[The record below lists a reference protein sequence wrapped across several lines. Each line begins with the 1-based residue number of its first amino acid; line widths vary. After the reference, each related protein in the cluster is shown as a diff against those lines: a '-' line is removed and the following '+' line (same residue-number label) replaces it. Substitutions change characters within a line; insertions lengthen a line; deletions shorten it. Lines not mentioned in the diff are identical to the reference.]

1 MKLNVTAVVIGV
13 AIFGCK
19 KPQTVEEE
27 PKASASASTR
37 WVSVKAPDDA
47 SLLEAPAVARAGGE
61 SSGDVSATVRARVV
75 RVHVRPGDVV
85 KKGAPIVDVAAPEW
99 VEAAATYLYAAAQL
113 KVHAE
118 RAEALGALKGE
129 GLVSG
134 QQLFEQQSNVA
145 RLRSE
150 MEKAMATLRVAGISP
165 SSAGILLKTGEVTL
179 GAPLGG
185 VVTEVNARLG
195 EFREAG
201 VKPFAKITGTASAH
215 IEARTADQWP
225 SGASVQFSAS
235 DGRILELKPT
245 PLSSVLSVD
254 DGTYIHW
261 YELMDAQLPLPDG
274 LWGVIRLK
282 SPQGVWQV
290 PVGAV
295 EAKTGSRVLVR
306 RRGGE
311 TKEVAVQVVVASGA
325 SAWVRPLENEALKPG
340 DEVAENIARYREANA
355 P

>member
-1 MKLNVTAVVIGV
+1 M
-13 AIFGCK
+13 
-19 KPQTVEEE
+19 EEE
-27 PKASASASTR
+27 MKASASASTR
-37 WVSVKAPDDA
+37 WVPVKAPDDA

-85 KKGAPIVDVAAPEW
+85 KKGAAIVDVAAPEW
-99 VEAAATYLYAAAQL
+99 VEAAASYRYAAAQL
-113 KVHAE
+113 KVNSE

-145 RLRSE
+145 RLRAE

-165 SSAGILLKTGEVTL
+165 SGAATILKTGEVTL
-179 GAPLGG
+179 EAPLSG

-201 VKPFAKITGTASAH
+201 VKPFAKITGTAPAH
-215 IEARTADQWP
+215 IEARTADKWP
-225 SGASVQFSAS
+225 PGASVQFSAS
-235 DGRILELKPT
+235 DGRVFELKPT

-254 DGTYIHW
+254 DGTSIHW
-261 YELMDAQLPLPDG
+261 YELMDAQKLLPDG

-282 SPQGVWQV
+282 GPQGVWQV

-295 EAKTGSRVLVR
+295 EIKADAGLLMR

-311 TKEVAVQVVVASGA
+311 TQEVSVQVVVASGA
-325 SAWVRPLENEALKPG
+325 SAWVRPVENDALKQG
-340 DEVAENIARYREANA
+340 DDVAENIARFREANA